1 MGKRMISVAVM
12 CLCCAY
18 SLADAPEEAR
28 RNGVQ
33 AQEALQRSKRVL
45 DAYLLRIDPV
55 TGLLPRRGGENTWYV
70 RDSGADLY
78 PFLVMAAYYTE
89 RPTFE
94 GSMHAILRNEML
106 HGNRV
111 GRLPD
116 NVLPGS
122 AGFEHA
128 EVDMDRILFGSCEYV
143 KDGLLPLTE
152 LLGHHAWYARM
163 RGIVDDIIAN
173 APYETDYGKIP
184 SISAEVNGELLQAL
198 ARLAFLTHDPKYI
211 DMAIRIGDFYFLEV
225 IPKSDGLPAHLWD
238 LELGKPKTDV
248 FVLSDH
254 GNEIV
259 GGLSELVM
267 FLKETGH
274 PAYERFSQPLS
285 NLVTV
290 LLSCGLNEDGVWYLS
305 ISLAT
310 HQPVDARH
318 AHCWG
323 YLFNGVYTSY
333 LITGEERFRDATLRA
348 LKTVTAKPTY
358 LDDPEGSGRKYGS
371 NAYSDALESAIVFKN
386 RLPDAVDWSVLDTC
400 FERFLRRQRDDGII
414 EDWYGDGNYVRTA
427 LMYAFMKSQG
437 TWIEPWREDVRL
449 GAVPTES
456 GILLTVDSDQPWKGR
471 VRFDVPRHRD
481 YFHLPVNYP
490 RLNEWPEWYTV
501 EMDRLYDVA
510 AGEERMVRSGG
521 ELVQGLDV
529 ETQDDAGV
537 VLTVSAAAPRK

>member
-1 MGKRMISVAVM
+1 MKRRMLAGIVL
-12 CLCCAY
+12 CLGFCFA
-18 SLADAPEEAR
+18 LADAPEDAR
-28 RNGVQ
+28 RNAGQ

-45 DAYLLRIDPV
+45 DAYLQRLDPV

-70 RDSGADLY
+70 RDSAADLY

-94 GSMHAILRNEML
+94 GPMHAVLRNEML

-116 NVLPGS
+116 NVLPGG

-128 EVDMDRILFGSCEYV
+128 DVDMDRILFGSCEYV

-173 APYETDYGKIP
+173 APYDTAYGKIP

-198 ARLAFLTHDPKYI
+198 ARLAFLTRDPKYI
-211 DMAIRIGDFYFLEV
+211 DQAVRIGDFYFQEV
-225 IPKSDGLPAHLWD
+225 IPKSNGLPAHLWD
-238 LELGKPKTDV
+238 PEQGKPKSDV

-259 GGLSELVM
+259 GGLSELVF

-274 PAYERFSQPLS
+274 PAYERFSKPLS
-285 NLVTV
+285 DLVAT
-290 LLSCGLNEDGVWYLS
+290 LLDCGLNEDGVWYLS

-323 YLFNGVYTSY
+323 YLFNGVYTTY
-333 LITGEERFRDATLRA
+333 LISGEERFKEATLRA
-348 LKTVTAKPTY
+348 LKTVTTKPTY

-386 RLPDAVDWSVLDTC
+386 RFPDAVDWSVLDTC

-449 GAVPTES
+449 GAVPTDN
-456 GILLTVDSDQPWKGR
+456 GILLTLDSEQPWEGR
-471 VRFDVPRHRD
+471 IRFDVPRHRD
-481 YFHLPVNYP
+481 YFNLPINYP

-501 EMDRLYDVA
+501 EMDRLYAVEVN
-510 AGEERMVRSGG
+510 GESTTRSGG
-521 ELVQGLDV
+521 ELVQGLNV
-529 ETQDDAGV
+529 AAQAGTGV
-537 VLTVSAAAPRK
+537 VLGVRTVN

>member
-1 MGKRMISVAVM
+1 MRTRMLAGVIL
-12 CLCCAY
+12 CLGFCFAA
-18 SLADAPEEAR
+18 ADAPEEAR
-28 RNGVQ
+28 RNAVQ

-45 DAYLLRIDPV
+45 DAYLLRLDPV

-70 RDSGADLY
+70 RDSAADLY

-89 RPTFE
+89 RPTYE
-94 GSMHAILRNEML
+94 GTMHAILRNEML
-106 HGNRV
+106 HGNRA

-116 NVLPGS
+116 NVLPGG

-128 EVDMDRILFGSCEYV
+128 DVDMDRILFGSCEYV

-173 APYETDYGKIP
+173 APYDTPYGKIP

-198 ARLAFLTHDPKYI
+198 ARLAFLTRDPKYI
-211 DMAIRIGDFYFLEV
+211 DQAVRIGDFYFLEV
-225 IPKSDGLPAHLWD
+225 IPKSNGLPAHLWD
-238 LELGKPKTDV
+238 LEQGKPKSDV

-259 GGLSELVM
+259 GGLSELVLY
-267 FLKETGH
+267 LKETGH
-274 PAYERFSQPLS
+274 PAYERFSKPMS
-285 NLVTV
+285 GVVAT
-290 LLSCGLNEDGVWYLS
+290 LLDCGLNEDGVWYLS

-323 YLFNGVYTSY
+323 YLFNGVYTTY
-333 LITGEERFRDATLRA
+333 LITGEERFKDATLRA
-348 LKTVTAKPTY
+348 LKTVTTKSTY

-386 RLPDAVDWSVLDTC
+386 RFPDAVDWSVLDTC

-437 TWIEPWREDVRL
+437 AWIEPWREDVRL
-449 GAVPTES
+449 GAVPTDN
-456 GILLTVDSDQPWKGR
+456 GILLTLESEQPWEGR
-471 VRFDVPRHRD
+471 IRFDVPRHRD
-481 YFHLPVNYP
+481 YFNLPINYP

-501 EMDRLYDVA
+501 EMDRLYAVEVN
-510 AGEERMVRSGG
+510 GEKMTRSGG
-521 ELVQGLDV
+521 ELVQGLTV
-529 ETQDDAGV
+529 AAGTRSGIL
-537 VLTVSAAAPRK
+537 LTVRRTD